1 MTCWKDVTSPSR
13 SRYEWLKGCS
23 FSTPDM
29 LPLLFPENPSSI
41 IDEYRFDSTISRPGG
56 SVSLMGLSLDGR
68 FLVIDDRRVDG
79 LEVFDLHLTG
89 VRPVIKAPVPPQPT
103 SLTFENSMS
112 FLVGFGDGRFSKYL
126 IDLESMSLVHQWTNN
141 TCHGAA
147 AAAAIALDTTSCIL
161 ALAIRSDIRLFSRP
175 TVKGRSSHCA
185 FVP

>member
-1 MTCWKDVTSPSR
+1 
-13 SRYEWLKGCS
+13 
-23 FSTPDM
+23 M
-29 LPLLFPENPSSI
+29 LPLLFPENPLSI

-89 VRPVIKAPVPPQPT
+89 VRLAIKAPVPPQPT
-103 SLTFENSMS
+103 SITFETSMS
-112 FLVGFGDGRFSKYL
+112 FLVGFGDGHFSKYL
-126 IDLESMSLVHQWTNN
+126 IDLESMSIVHQWTNN
-141 TCHGAA
+141 TCHGTA

-175 TVKGRSSHCA
+175 TVKGRSSGCA